1 MANGLNGQGVT
12 LIGGLSEI
20 LANWICGHSMPISL
34 SKLDVAR
41 FLPMHS
47 NPEFLFQRV
56 PEIASMPL
64 SITALFASTLIICY
78 SGNTFKVCQFLILL
92 MYLVINQSI
101 VLKV

>member
-64 SITALFASTLIICY
+64 SIIALLLLFLLFVIQAILSKYVNFYFLMMYIICI
-78 SGNTFKVCQFLILL
+78 S
-92 MYLVINQSI
+92 SI
-101 VLKV
+101 EA